1 MWKTYFCASRAF
13 CFFFFFSFEVGRRN
27 LTMCMKKNHHTNWAT
42 IARKI
47 KRKKNFPSNIRPIN
61 WEQCCDYWRLLRVIY
76 DGVYIW
82 NVTYITY
89 MLVCCVVRYGV
100 CDMMNDIF
108 GNKKRRKMQFIQLSV
123 WMRWL
128 AGRLFPTRCLSF
140 LSVSPFPSF
149 PIYHSFFFP
158 SLSLFFLLFFVF
170 S

>member
-1 MWKTYFCASRAF
+1 
-13 CFFFFFSFEVGRRN
+13 
-27 LTMCMKKNHHTNWAT
+27 
-42 IARKI
+42 
-47 KRKKNFPSNIRPIN
+47 
-61 WEQCCDYWRLLRVIY
+61 
-76 DGVYIW
+76 
-82 NVTYITY
+82 

-128 AGRLFPTRCLSF
+128 AGRLFPTRCFSF

-158 SLSLFFLLFFVF
+158 SLSLFFFYSSYFLSRCFRSFFCFVILLLNIIIVHTLTSAQKLSRSPRYHTPLADILCFIAFRKRFILLVLY
-170 S
+170 SIYIQ